1 MRKSFIFFLFAIY
14 IHACD
19 SDINNFFLGTWRIE
33 NPSLQSFIIFKPNG
47 DALYYANRISYL
59 KYTLVTKGTWDWSYK
74 NQKRK
79 DTLLLKIKGND
90 YFLFEIL
97 VLGPNKLKAIENQNS
112 VYFSR
117 VE

>member
-1 MRKSFIFFLFAIY
+1 
-14 IHACD
+14 
-19 SDINNFFLGTWRIE
+19 
-33 NPSLQSFIIFKPNG
+33 
-47 DALYYANRISYL
+47 
-59 KYTLVTKGTWDWSYK
+59 
-74 NQKRK
+74 
-79 DTLLLKIKGND
+79 LKIKGND